1 MSIDKNL
8 LKRFTLL
15 YIENDDMIREELS
28 QLLMSFFSIVHVA
41 KNGKEALRTYL
52 ENQDYI
58 DLILTDIN
66 IPELNGIEII
76 RKVREFDKKIPVILT
91 TAQSNSE
98 FLAEAIKL
106 KVQEY
111 IVKPI
116 DIRYLLSL
124 LNEIASNLYHEILL
138 KQQQEELSKYKE
150 IIDSNSIVIK
160 TDTHL
165 NITYVNELFCQ
176 ISGFNSDELIGKE
189 LKYLKYHDMTN
200 DIYTNLY
207 AKVLNN
213 KPWEGKLKNIK
224 KDGSSFTTDAYAM
237 PTFDESGEMNGAIS
251 IQKDITEELN
261 KKREIQLALM
271 KDKSDI
277 FIKSKEGNAEQNQI
291 INELRY
297 RLEKAQIE
305 LEQSLRN
312 VDKYIYNNEKLRLEN
327 KSLKTEIALYK
338 KNSNSNTAFKMS
350 KENSD
355 LRLEN
360 KKIKDK
366 LTQHDLDFNKTV
378 SQLKVNYEIKIA
390 ELEDKVNELNE
401 KIDSIHTDD
410 VLKQKL
416 EYWKEKAKN
425 ETMRV
430 ENLEKQIIAHGDK
443 NFMSKIFG

>member
-165 NITYVNELFCQ
+165 NITYVNELFCE
-176 ISGFNSDELIGKE
+176 ISGYNSDELIGKE
-189 LKYLKYHDMTN
+189 LKYL
-200 DIYTNLY
+200 
-207 AKVLNN
+207 
-213 KPWEGKLKNIK
+213 
-224 KDGSSFTTDAYAM
+224 TD
-237 PTFDESGEMNGAIS
+237 
-251 IQKDITEELN
+251 
-261 KKREIQLALM
+261 
-271 KDKSDI
+271 
-277 FIKSKEGNAEQNQI
+277 
-291 INELRY
+291 
-297 RLEKAQIE
+297 
-305 LEQSLRN
+305 
-312 VDKYIYNNEKLRLEN
+312 
-327 KSLKTEIALYK
+327 
-338 KNSNSNTAFKMS
+338 
-350 KENSD
+350 D
-355 LRLEN
+355 LR
-360 KKIKDK
+360 
-366 LTQHDLDFNKTV
+366 
-378 SQLKVNYEIKIA
+378 
-390 ELEDKVNELNE
+390 
-401 KIDSIHTDD
+401 
-410 VLKQKL
+410 
-416 EYWKEKAKN
+416 
-425 ETMRV
+425 
-430 ENLEKQIIAHGDK
+430 
-443 NFMSKIFG
+443 